1 MAIPI
6 RAKPFPEEG
15 AMDPSDRLRFFAVIS
30 KGQEI
35 DDILDDDEVVKA
47 FHLEA
52 GPEAVLAGLTLL
64 DEDERFAYLADVE
77 VEIEANKVTLPCIV
91 FWVLIADD
99 KIASTLFNG
108 GVDMPVEMTLDT
120 NMLQRKQHTIVINGV
135 NK

>member
-1 MAIPI
+1 
-6 RAKPFPEEG
+6 
-15 AMDPSDRLRFFAVIS
+15 MDPSDRLRFFAVVS

-35 DDILDDDEVVKA
+35 EDILDDGEVVVA

-77 VEIEANKVTLPCIV
+77 VKIDTNTKTLPCIV
-91 FWVLIADD
+91 FWVKVADD
-99 KIASTLFNG
+99 KIASALFNG
-108 GVDMPVEMTLDT
+108 GVDMPIEVTLDT
-120 NMLQRKQHTIVINGV
+120 NLLQRKQHTIVINGV